1 MLNKMNLTLT
11 IGLLRPKKPFYTSNI
26 GFNNNLAS
34 TCASRKQ
41 KSNPYLCDQKEIT
54 RGV

>member
-11 IGLLRPKKPFYTSNI
+11 IGLLRPKKPFYTSNTW
-26 GFNNNLAS
+26 FYSNLAS

-41 KSNPYLCDQKEIT
+41 KSNPYLCHQKEIT